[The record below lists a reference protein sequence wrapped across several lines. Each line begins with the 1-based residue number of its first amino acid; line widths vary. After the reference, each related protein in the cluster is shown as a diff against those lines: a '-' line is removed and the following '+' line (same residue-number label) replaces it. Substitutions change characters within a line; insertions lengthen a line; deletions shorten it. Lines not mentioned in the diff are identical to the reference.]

1 MLNGEICVL
10 VCVSVST
17 KIFLFLGTK
26 ELIGLPISKKNGLI
40 GLPTRK
46 QRIHSFSQK
55 GKAS

>member
-1 MLNGEICVL
+1 MIEFLKKENSFIIAFP
-10 VCVSVST
+10 
-17 KIFLFLGTK
+17 IFRNKRADWTSYLR
-26 ELIGLPISKKNGLI
+26 KNSLI